1 MSVVERKAACVVG
14 RLSMMAAIVVL
25 APVDG
30 LMLSVSWREVHVVLG
45 SESSD
50 GVEVERV
57 WGSMYDCCS
66 LVTLPGLLLGLGYCR
81 ASGLYVRWC
90 AYQQLSPRAHPGK

>member
-1 MSVVERKAACVVG
+1 MERKAACVVG
-14 RLSMMAAIVVL
+14 MLSMMAAIVLL

-30 LMLSVSWREVHVVLG
+30 FSLSVFWREAHVVLG
-45 SESSD
+45 VESCD
-50 GVEVERV
+50 GVEVVERV